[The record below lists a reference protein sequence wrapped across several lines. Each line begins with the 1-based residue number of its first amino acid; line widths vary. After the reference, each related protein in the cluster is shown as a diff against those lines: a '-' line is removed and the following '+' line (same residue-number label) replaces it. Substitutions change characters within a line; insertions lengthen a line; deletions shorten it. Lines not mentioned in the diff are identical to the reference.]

1 MPYRPAILSA
11 ALAAAAVIALA
22 ACQPPPAGPAGPQAG
37 LFWTGGNWSVTRSPL
52 PGSFY
57 CSAVRDTF
65 GPDLAFTQA
74 AGGVMG
80 WNVTDTTNSAVP
92 GRVYPIVMQFAP
104 GGTLRFTG
112 YVSAPTRLTN
122 QPMDP
127 VTAETFPRLAGAADT
142 VAISSPALGPLGRFG
157 LSGSAAAIAALDR
170 CAHGAL

>member
-1 MPYRPAILSA
+1 MPKRLAAAAAIAAAAAAA
-11 ALAAAAVIALA
+11 ALAA
-22 ACQPPPAGPAGPQAG
+22 CTPPPAAPIGPQAG
-37 LFWTGGNWSVTRSPL
+37 LFWTGGGWSVTRYPL

-92 GRVYPIVMQFAP
+92 GQVYPVVMQFVP
-104 GGTLRFTG
+104 GGTLRFTA

-127 VTAETFPRLAGAADT
+127 VTAETFPRLAGAAET
-142 VAISSPALGPLGRFG
+142 VAIGSPALGPFGRFG